1 MSEDRVRAVLA
12 ARLEKMTESSGG
24 QANFIMSQRED
35 LGLAA
40 ICIGVVLLSIAGIV
54 AALLTGLLPSLDGL
68 LLVLVCLMMAAIFA
82 PPLLALA
89 KQNGWL
95 PSLRRKQKTSS
106 ADSAPKDSG
115 EGK

>member
-1 MSEDRVRAVLA
+1 
-12 ARLEKMTESSGG
+12 MTEQSGG
-24 QANFIMSQRED
+24 QADSIMSQRED

-40 ICIGVVLLSIAGIV
+40 ICIGVVLLSIAGIA

-68 LLVLVCLMMAAIFA
+68 LLVLVCLMMGGLFFF
-82 PPLLALA
+82 PLLTLA

-95 PSLRRKQKTSS
+95 PSLRRKQKAAAASNP
-106 ADSAPKDSG
+106 DSKDSG

>member
-1 MSEDRVRAVLA
+1 
-12 ARLEKMTESSGG
+12 
-24 QANFIMSQRED
+24 MSQRED
-35 LGLAA
+35 LGLAV
-40 ICIGVVLLSIAGIV
+40 ICLVVILFSIAGIA

-95 PSLRRKQKTSS
+95 PSRGKKQKASPT
-106 ADSAPKDSG
+106 ADSGAKDSG